1 MKNFTGVYLY
11 LVIVASLLSVSA
23 NGQKE
28 WRPLYD
34 SNEWKNK
41 GWFFAPGIT
50 TMIPNDRT
58 RDEVRI
64 VRPEGINDT
73 LYNGRFRAA
82 GRIGIYAEVGR
93 HHFTNK
99 IYFVDHFDYG
109 IHIKMLRGIERFD
122 GVVVNDSVENRG
134 RFSQTFA
141 GAFFNASNIVRL
153 GQNVWLHNSLGVN
166 ADFRVLNNV
175 RYEGPTLG
183 MIQRFPA
190 MFLGQLHYK
199 IGFGWKPDPGIYIM
213 PMIETP
219 ILTVVPLDDG
229 KSTLQYFSTRYRP
242 IILTVRIL
250 LLDRREG
257 RSCDNM
263 PKAGKVNPDIENPGK
278 NKSGDI
284 FGRDVN
290 QKKLRKRKSRT

>member
-1 MKNFTGVYLY
+1 MHVL
-11 LVIVASLLSVSA
+11 ILLACHVH
-23 NGQKE
+23 GQKE

-34 SNEWKNK
+34 LNEWQNK

-50 TMIPNDRT
+50 TMLPGERS
-58 RDEVRI
+58 REEVRI

-73 LYNGRFRAA
+73 LYNGRFRAG
-82 GRIGIYAEVGR
+82 GRIGLYAEAGR

-99 IYFVDHFDYG
+99 IYFVDHLDYG
-109 IHIKMLRGIERFD
+109 VHVKMLRGVERFE
-122 GVVVNDSVENRG
+122 GKVGADSVKNEG
-134 RFSQTFA
+134 RFAQTFA
-141 GAFFNASNIVRL
+141 GVFFNASNIARI
-153 GQNVWLHNSLGVN
+153 GKSTWIHNSLGVN
-166 ADFRVLNNV
+166 ADFRVLSNV
-175 RYEGPTLG
+175 QYDGPTTG
-183 MIQRFPA
+183 MNQRFPNA
-190 MFLGQLHYK
+190 FLGQLHYK

-219 ILTVVPLDDG
+219 ILTVVPMDDG

-242 IILTVRIL
+242 IIITLRIL

-263 PKAGKVNPDIENPGK
+263 PNAGNVNPDKSNPGK
-278 NKSGDI
+278 SKSSDL

-290 QKKLRKRKSRT
+290 QKKLKKRKSKN